1 MSEPSLLS
9 ISYGMSFSLNVPLT
23 HFWNVSFIHH
33 FFILHMPNTYS
44 ACYIQVLTHV
54 ILEISPIKVFNNFS
68 DEETEAEFNS
78 LDSHTYWTLAQRF
91 TSRLRALCGTSCY
104 LPIPVLLTR
113 CRSYSLPTVHFAFK
127 TSSLLRNSKEKKKS
141 KTNKRNTFVLNI
153 LSCSHLRPS
162 KIINTYLSPFH
173 LQNSHNL
180 QISFIIWFQPPYC
193 HFPLSSLCVSLTRL
207 YALPVFSTFS
217 CAVSCF
223 LNVFFFISC
232 HMFKTTS
239 SLSSTFKALHQR
251 NLS

>member
-1 MSEPSLLS
+1 MWHLLLPAHPSAANK
-9 ISYGMSFSLNVPLT
+9 M
-23 HFWNVSFIHH
+23 
-33 FFILHMPNTYS
+33 
-44 ACYIQVLTHV
+44 QVLQ
-54 ILEISPIKVFNNFS
+54 SPN
-68 DEETEAEFNS
+68 
-78 LDSHTYWTLAQRF
+78 
-91 TSRLRALCGTSCY
+91 C
-104 LPIPVLLTR
+104 
-113 CRSYSLPTVHFAFK
+113 VHFAFK

-193 HFPLSSLCVSLTRL
+193 HFPLSSLYVSLTRL

-223 LNVFFFISC
+223 LNVFFFHIMP
-232 HMFKTTS
+232 HVQNYQFFK
-239 SLSSTFKALHQR
+239 F
-251 NLS
+251 NF